1 VLVATLGAAV
11 GAEAVT
17 DGPRLDPPS
26 PHPASTRTM
35 ATRAA
40 PSRRDGTWLGTPGSR
55 AGWIGGIERLS
66 ETLRLIL
73 DPLSTVR
80 TGAR

>member
-1 VLVATLGAAV
+1 M
-11 GAEAVT
+11 
-17 DGPRLDPPS
+17 S
-26 PHPASTRTM
+26 S
-35 ATRAA
+35 
-40 PSRRDGTWLGTPGSR
+40 
-55 AGWIGGIERLS
+55 WIGGIERLS